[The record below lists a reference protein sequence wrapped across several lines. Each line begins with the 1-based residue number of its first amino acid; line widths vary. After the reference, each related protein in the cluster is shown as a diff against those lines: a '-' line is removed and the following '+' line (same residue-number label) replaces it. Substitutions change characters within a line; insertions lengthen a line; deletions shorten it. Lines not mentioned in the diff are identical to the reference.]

1 MSEKTDSIMT
11 NTGVELTDEMLEQLA
26 KEWEN
31 DIWQG
36 CLSDITESL

>member
-1 MSEKTDSIMT
+1 
-11 NTGVELTDEMLEQLA
+11 MLEQLA